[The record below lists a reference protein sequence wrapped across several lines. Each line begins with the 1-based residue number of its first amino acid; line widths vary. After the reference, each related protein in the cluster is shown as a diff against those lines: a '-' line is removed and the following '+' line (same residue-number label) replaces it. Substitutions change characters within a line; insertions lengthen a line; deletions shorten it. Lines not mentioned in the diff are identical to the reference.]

1 MTRHR
6 KRASALLR
14 GRAMCPALRACA
26 LALAALLVGGCG
38 PSEAQREADWRS
50 ASSWSLTAVAVAR
63 AWQRGEVP
71 SPYARRALKK
81 AAEELARGPLPVA
94 AAPVD
99 ELREAIERGDRDAVR
114 ELVRELAAR

>member
-14 GRAMCPALRACA
+14 GRTMRTALRACA
-26 LALAALLVGGCG
+26 LALAALLIGGCG
-38 PSEAQREADWRS
+38 LSETDWRS

-71 SPYARRALKK
+71 ARYARRTLKK
-81 AAEELARGPLPVA
+81 AAEELARVPLPVA

-114 ELVRELAAR
+114 ELVRELSAR

>member
-14 GRAMCPALRACA
+14 GQAMRTALRACA
-26 LALAALLVGGCG
+26 LALAALLIGGCG
-38 PSEAQREADWRS
+38 QSEADWRS

-71 SPYARRALKK
+71 ARYARRTLKK

-114 ELVRELAAR
+114 ELVRELSAR

>member
-14 GRAMCPALRACA
+14 GRAMRPALRAVMV
-26 LALAALLVGGCG
+26 ALAALLVGGCG
-38 PSEAQREADWRS
+38 QSEADWRS

-63 AWQRGEVP
+63 AWQHGEVP
-71 SPYARRALKK
+71 SRYARRTLKK

-99 ELREAIERGDRDAVR
+99 ELREAIERGDREAVR
-114 ELVRELAAR
+114 ELVRELSAR